1 MEDDTEF
8 TSGRDEIYPG
18 AAGDIPMT
26 FDEYGNVIPVAG
38 EAGGGNRN
46 IPGGGGTNPITYGG
60 AGFGAGQVLGGEA
73 ARRQQEI
80 LTGSQ
85 YSANM
90 PPPGYRPGFGPE
102 YLYFGDPRYED
113 YAALLPG
120 VYGTGY
126 QPPGVPAP
134 APGAPAPVV
143 PTPTPTPTPTPVGGV
158 DPVTGLPLYT
168 GGDLSFSQ
176 ADIDRAMELIISG
189 QYDINSLASQLGVPQ
204 ETAYNI
210 YNQYLS
216 DTYGVGAFDPNR
228 QYEDQ
233 ALQDL
238 AQQYYG
244 VANQYGYSPEQ
255 LSRIFGTPLDQTR
268 SYLSQQYLGGIP
280 VDQDYTA
287 DEAQQVYDLYK
298 SGRMG
303 VTGIANYFGIPES
316 EALNILNSIEG
327 SGGQASSVIGSQQ
340 DIDRNSLISE
350 MRSLFPNI
358 EMGNLTPEQKLTVRE
373 LINKGLYGSLSMEDA
388 RSIFGDLSDEFT
400 EDDAALIEN
409 KVKGSLPLSDIQADG
424 DYSQSE
430 IDQVYSLYTS
440 GKVSAQD
447 ISDYFNIP
455 VSEVNTALSDIAQSR
470 RQVAA
475 GGVGST
481 TVPAED
487 VRNTARSSGAV
498 ISQDDTEGQ
507 GVNPITTAM
516 DLYSSGVEI
525 PADQIRETLEYA
537 QARGISYAQLDQM
550 FGAPAGSAQ
559 DAAAALGMAA
569 SAGGIVGM
577 AKGGKFPDLSGDG
590 EVTQEDILIGRGVIE
605 KADGGLLDKLSKLDR
620 DLKEDR
626 EQRQAERRE
635 RGRKVS
641 DYIPY
646 PSFLGGDVYG
656 ALENIMYDAG
666 AGIAGLFEKEEEPKP
681 QGGALLTETESYL
694 EAQRI
699 LGDADS
705 SDRDKAFARGT
716 LETLKPEQQGGN
728 MDMNS
733 YSEMMQQVDK
743 ILGATR
749 NMQEGGY
756 IDRDQLDSLISMTRD
771 AILGDAENADQIIQ
785 AFISVFGQEAFEQLR
800 DQVLQSQVP
809 DAQTEGIIEGSGGGM
824 DDEVMGMIGNQQ
836 GVAVSPGEYIIP
848 ADVVSSLG
856 DGSSDAGADKLDR
869 MLDDVRMAKTGRTIQ
884 PGKIDDGVMPA

>member
-1 MEDDTEF
+1 MDDDTEF

-18 AAGDIPMT
+18 AAGDIVMN
-26 FDEYGNVIPVAG
+26 FDGQGRVIPVAG
-38 EAGGGNRN
+38 EAGGGDRN
-46 IPGGGGTNPITYGG
+46 IPGGGGKNNFGT
-60 AGFGAGQVLGGEA
+60 AGFDAGQVLGGEA
-73 ARRQQEI
+73 AKRQQEI

-113 YAALLPG
+113 YLALLPG

-134 APGAPAPVV
+134 APGAPVPGVPAPTPGAPAPVV

-204 ETAYNI
+204 DVAYNI

-244 VANQYGYSPEQ
+244 IANQYGYSPEQ

-280 VDQDYTA
+280 ADQDYTA

-316 EALNILNSIEG
+316 EAQSILSSIEG
-327 SGGQASSVIGSQQ
+327 AGGSAAGIVGAAPTPPPTPVSPFSG
-340 DIDRNSLISE
+340 
-350 MRSLFPNI
+350 I
-358 EMGNLTPEQKLTVRE
+358 EV
-373 LINKGLYGSLSMEDA
+373 
-388 RSIFGDLSDEFT
+388 
-400 EDDAALIEN
+400 
-409 KVKGSLPLSDIQADG
+409 DG

-430 IDQVYSLYTS
+430 IDQVYNMYTS
-440 GKVSAQD
+440 GQVSAQD

-455 VSEVNTALSDIAQSR
+455 VSEVNASLSDIGQSR
-470 RQVAA
+470 QQVAA

-481 TVPAED
+481 TVSAED

-498 ISQDDTEGQ
+498 TSRDDTEGQ

-605 KADGGLLDKLSKLDR
+605 KADGGLLETLSKLDR

-626 EQRQAERRE
+626 EKRQAERRE

-646 PSFLGGDVYG
+646 PSFLGGDVHG

-800 DQVLQSQVP
+800 DQVLKSQVP
-809 DAQTEGIIEGSGGGM
+809 DAQTQGMIEGSGGGM

-884 PGKIDDGVMPA
+884 PGKIDDRVMPA

>member
-1 MEDDTEF
+1 MDEDTEF
-8 TSGRDEIYPG
+8 TSGNI
-18 AAGDIPMT
+18 
-26 FDEYGNVIPVAG
+26 EYG
-38 EAGGGNRN
+38 
-46 IPGGGGTNPITYGG
+46 TS
-60 AGFGAGQVLGGEA
+60 GFGAGQVLGGEA

-85 YSANM
+85 YSANV
-90 PPPGYRPGFGPE
+90 PPPGYRPGFDPE
-102 YLYFGDPRYED
+102 YLYFGEPRYDE
-113 YAALLPG
+113 YAALVPG
-120 VYGTGY
+120 VYGAGS
-126 QPPGVPAP
+126 QPAGVPAP
-134 APGAPAPVV
+134 APGAPVQ
-143 PTPTPTPTPTPVGGV
+143 TPAGGV

-176 ADIDRAMELIISG
+176 ADIDRAMDLIISG

-204 ETAYNI
+204 DVAYNL

-216 DTYGVGAFDPNR
+216 DTYGVGAFDPNQ

-244 VANQYGYSPEQ
+244 IADQYGYSPEQ
-255 LSRIFGTPLDQTR
+255 LSRIFGTPLDETR

-298 SGRMG
+298 SGRIG

-316 EALNILNSIEG
+316 EAQGILDSIEG
-327 SGGQASSVIGSQQ
+327 AGGSAVGIVGAAP
-340 DIDRNSLISE
+340 IPAPI
-350 MRSLFPNI
+350 P
-358 EMGNLTPEQKLTVRE
+358 TPEPAPAPEPIPTPTPTVTPAPE
-373 LINKGLYGSLSMEDA
+373 PTPTVTPAPEPTPTVTPAPTPVSPFSG
-388 RSIFGDLSDEFT
+388 
-400 EDDAALIEN
+400 IE
-409 KVKGSLPLSDIQADG
+409 VDG

-430 IDQVYSLYTS
+430 IDQVYDMYTS
-440 GKVSAQD
+440 GQVSAQD

-455 VSEVNTALSDIAQSR
+455 VSEVNASLSEIAQSNQ
-470 RQVAA
+470 QVSDVA
-475 GGVGST
+475 VGSS
-481 TVPAED
+481 TVSSED
-487 VRNTARSSGAV
+487 SS
-498 ISQDDTEGQ
+498 
-507 GVNPITTAM
+507 PITAAI
-516 DLYSSGVEI
+516 DLYSSGAEI
-525 PADQIRETLEYA
+525 PAEQVRETLEYA
-537 QARGISYAQLDQM
+537 QAKGISYAQLDEM

-559 DAAAALGMAA
+559 DAAAALGMAI

-577 AKGGKFPDLSGDG
+577 AEGGRLGMYMAPRSKPIPMYKDRAFMAARSFPEESIRERFNKAFAEARKSGEDTFMFEGKRYTTDYPVDRETVNISAEDLVQKAKGGKFPDLSGDG

-605 KADGGLLDKLSKLDR
+605 KADGGFLETLSELDR
-620 DLKEDR
+620 RLKEDR

-656 ALENIMYDAG
+656 ALENILYDAG

-681 QGGALLTETESYL
+681 QRGVLMTETESYL
-694 EAQRI
+694 EAQRV

-800 DQVLQSQVP
+800 EQVLQSQVP
-809 DAQTEGIIEGSGGGM
+809 DAQTEGMIEGSGGGM

-884 PGKIDDGVMPA
+884 PGKIDDRVMPA

>member
-1 MEDDTEF
+1 MDDDTEF

-26 FDEYGNVIPVAG
+26 FDQYGNVIPVAG
-38 EAGGGNRN
+38 EAGGGDRN
-46 IPGGGGTNPITYGG
+46 IPGGGGINPITYGG
-60 AGFGAGQVLGGEA
+60 AGFGVGQVLGGEA

-134 APGAPAPVV
+134 VPGVPA
-143 PTPTPTPTPTPVGGV
+143 PTPTPTPTPVGGV
-158 DPVTGLPLYT
+158 DPVTGLPLYA

-176 ADIDRAMELIISG
+176 ADIENAMDLIISG

-204 ETAYNI
+204 DVAYNL

-216 DTYGVGAFDPNR
+216 ETYGVGAFDPS
-228 QYEDQ
+228 
-233 ALQDL
+233 AGDL
-238 AQQYYG
+238 SDSLLQQYYG

-255 LSRIFGTPLDQTR
+255 VARIFGTPLGQTR
-268 SYLSQQYLGGIP
+268 NYLAGQYFGGIP
-280 VDQDYTA
+280 VDQDYTSA
-287 DEAQQVYDLYK
+287 EAQQVYDLYK

-303 VTGIANYFGIPES
+303 VTGISNYFGIPKS
-316 EALNILNSIEG
+316 DVRRILGEIEG
-327 SGGQASSVIGSQQ
+327 AGGSAAGIVEPAPTAGSSTAGASEPTSTTTEQ
-340 DIDRNSLISE
+340 R
-350 MRSLFPNI
+350 LFPDI
-358 EMGNLTPEQKLTVRE
+358 ER
-373 LINKGLYGSLSMEDA
+373 
-388 RSIFGDLSDEFT
+388 
-400 EDDAALIEN
+400 
-409 KVKGSLPLSDIQADG
+409 DG
-424 DYSQSE
+424 DYSQAE
-430 IDQVYSLYTS
+430 IDRVYYAYEAGL
-440 GKVSAQD
+440 VSASD
-447 ISDYFNIP
+447 ISEAFGIP
-455 VSEVNTALSDIAQSR
+455 LNETKRILDDIKESKRPVANSTLSDQER
-470 RQVAA
+470 QQVAT
-475 GGVGST
+475 GTVGT
-481 TVPAED
+481 TTASVED
-487 VRNTARSSGAV
+487 ARNTARSSGAV
-498 ISQDDTEGQ
+498 TSQDDTEGQ
-507 GVNPITTAM
+507 GVNPITIAM

-525 PADQIRETLEYA
+525 PVDQIRETLEYA
-537 QARGISYAQLDQM
+537 QARGISYSQLDQM

-605 KADGGLLDKLSKLDR
+605 KADGGLLETLSKLDR

-635 RGRKVS
+635 SGRKVS

-646 PSFLGGDVYG
+646 PSFLGGDVHG

-699 LGDADS
+699 LGDPDS

-756 IDRDQLDSLISMTRD
+756 INRDELDSLISMTRD

-800 DQVLQSQVP
+800 DQVLKSQVP
-809 DAQTEGIIEGSGGGM
+809 DAQTQGMIEGSGGGM

-884 PGKIDDGVMPA
+884 PGKIDDRVMPA

>member
-1 MEDDTEF
+1 MDDDTEF

-26 FDEYGNVIPVAG
+26 YDEYGNVIAVAG

-113 YAALLPG
+113 YLALLPG

-134 APGAPAPVV
+134 APGA

-210 YNQYLS
+210 YNKYLS

-244 VANQYGYSPEQ
+244 IANQYGYSPEQ

-316 EALNILNSIEG
+316 EAQSILSSIEG
-327 SGGQASSVIGSQQ
+327 ASGSAAGIVGATPTPVSPFSG
-340 DIDRNSLISE
+340 
-350 MRSLFPNI
+350 I
-358 EMGNLTPEQKLTVRE
+358 EV
-373 LINKGLYGSLSMEDA
+373 
-388 RSIFGDLSDEFT
+388 
-400 EDDAALIEN
+400 
-409 KVKGSLPLSDIQADG
+409 DG

-430 IDQVYSLYTS
+430 IDQVYNMYTS
-440 GKVSAQD
+440 GQVSAQD

-455 VSEVNTALSDIAQSR
+455 VSEVNTALSDVGQSR
-470 RQVAA
+470 QQVAA

-481 TVPAED
+481 TVSAED
-487 VRNTARSSGAV
+487 VRGSDRSSGAV
-498 ISQDDTEGQ
+498 TSRDDTEGQ

-605 KADGGLLDKLSKLDR
+605 KADGGFLEMLSKLDR

-626 EQRQAERRE
+626 EQRQAERRK

-646 PSFLGGDVYG
+646 PSFLGGDVHG

-809 DAQTEGIIEGSGGGM
+809 DAQTEGMIEGSGGGM

-884 PGKIDDGVMPA
+884 PGKIDDRVMPA